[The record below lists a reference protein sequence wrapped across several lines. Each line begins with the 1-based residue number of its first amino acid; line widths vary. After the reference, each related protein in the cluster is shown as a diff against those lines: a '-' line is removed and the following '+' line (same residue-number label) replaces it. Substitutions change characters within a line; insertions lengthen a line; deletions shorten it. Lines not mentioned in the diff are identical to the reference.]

1 VEFEGCE
8 VCKPDER
15 VKLVAEDEMYIAVS
29 GLRIPGEDIDVPR
42 GPWGSV
48 LLVKVF
54 TFDPF
59 RVRCRVSGRFLT
71 KGRIRGA
78 IRM

>member
-8 VCKPDER
+8 VRKPDER
-15 VKLVAEDEMYIAVS
+15 VKVVAEDEMYIAVS
-29 GLRIPGEDIDVPR
+29 GLRIPGEDIDVSR
-42 GPWGSV
+42 GPGGSV

-54 TFDPF
+54 TVDTF
-59 RVRCRVSGRFLT
+59 RVSVQGERPVPDEGEDP
-71 KGRIRGA
+71 GA